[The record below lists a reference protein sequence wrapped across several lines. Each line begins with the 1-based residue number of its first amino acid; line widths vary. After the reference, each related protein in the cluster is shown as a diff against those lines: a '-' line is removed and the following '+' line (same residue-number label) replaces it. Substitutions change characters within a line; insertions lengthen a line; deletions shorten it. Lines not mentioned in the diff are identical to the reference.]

1 MLALHW
7 KIYYKFEE
15 VTGRTLAL
23 TRNTNFHMLPK
34 NAIDFIIFYCL
45 RHLVMKMGKYK
56 EIIDWLEAGGKDD

>member
-1 MLALHW
+1 ML
-7 KIYYKFEE
+7 KFEE
-15 VTGRTLAL
+15 VTGRALAL

-56 EIIDWLEAGGKDD
+56 EISFEVKSDG